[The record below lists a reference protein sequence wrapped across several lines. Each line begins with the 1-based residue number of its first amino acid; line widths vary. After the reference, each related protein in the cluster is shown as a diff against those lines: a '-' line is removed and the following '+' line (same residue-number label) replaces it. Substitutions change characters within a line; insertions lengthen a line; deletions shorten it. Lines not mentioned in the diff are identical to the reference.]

1 VAKTNRRYYWIQLA
15 QDFFKSKEMKLLRKM
30 PGGDTYTIIYLKLML
45 ISLEDSG
52 KIYFEELAQDLA
64 EEMALLIDEDTEAV
78 RMTLMFLTKKG
89 LLTRHSDYEFF
100 LEQVPEMIGSETAST
115 RRSRKHREQKALQC
129 NTNATKRNGDID
141 IDKEIELKKDIN
153 IDIKSEVDT
162 RENQSATADEKSDFN
177 IFEYYQSRIGVLD
190 GYQSQK
196 LNDYIYIDNLSI
208 ELVKRAIDRA
218 ADNSKRNFGYVNSIL
233 KNWAQNGIKTIV
245 QQDEEQR
252 DFDVKK
258 AQRTYS
264 NQQPSKTNVPDWVD
278 EDYKYEASVDEQAQL
293 DELKKSL
300 MED

>member
-1 VAKTNRRYYWIQLA
+1 
-15 QDFFKSKEMKLLRKM
+15 M

-78 RMTLMFLTKKG
+78 RMTLMFLSKKG

-153 IDIKSEVDT
+153 IDIKSEVGKKQT
-162 RENQSATADEKSDFN
+162 AADEKSDFN

-196 LNDYIYIDNLSI
+196 LNDYIYIDNLSP

-252 DFDVKK
+252 NFDVKK

-264 NQQPSKTNVPDWVD
+264 NQQPTKSNVPDWVD
-278 EDYKYEASVDEQAQL
+278 EDYKHSATAEEQAKL

>member
-1 VAKTNRRYYWIQLA
+1 
-15 QDFFKSKEMKLLRKM
+15 MKLLRKM

-78 RMTLMFLTKKG
+78 RMTLMFLSKKG

-141 IDKEIELKKDIN
+141 KEIELKKDIN
-153 IDIKSEVDT
+153 IDIKSEVDKKQT
-162 RENQSATADEKSDFN
+162 VADEKSDFN

-196 LNDYIYIDNLSI
+196 LNDYIYIDNLSP

-252 DFDVKK
+252 NFDVKK

-264 NQQPSKTNVPDWVD
+264 NQQPTKSNVPDWVD
-278 EDYKYEASVDEQAQL
+278 EDYKHSATAEEQAKL
-293 DELKKSL
+293 NELKKSL

>member
-1 VAKTNRRYYWIQLA
+1 MAKTNRRYYWIQLA

-45 ISLEDSG
+45 ISLEDNG

-78 RMTLMFLTKKG
+78 RMTLMFLNKKG

-129 NTNATKRNGDID
+129 NTNATKRNGDIE
-141 IDKEIELKKDIN
+141 IDKEIELEKDIN
-153 IDIKSEVDT
+153 IESEVDKEQT
-162 RENQSATADEKSDFN
+162 TADEKSDFN
-177 IFEYYQSRIGVLD
+177 IFEHYQSRIGVLD
-190 GYQSQK
+190 GYQMQK
-196 LNDYIYIDNLSI
+196 LKDFM
-208 ELVKRAIDRA
+208 ELDGLEPGLIKRAIDRA

-252 DFDVKK
+252 KFEDNK
-258 AQRTYS
+258 ASQNSYTQRP
-264 NQQPSKTNVPDWVD
+264 QQKQPKQTNVPDWWD
-278 EDYKYEASVDEQAQL
+278 KEYKHEATPEEQAQL
-293 DELKKSL
+293 EALKKS
-300 MED
+300 MSED

>member
-1 VAKTNRRYYWIQLA
+1 MTKTNRRYYWIQLA

-45 ISLEDSG
+45 ISLEDNG

-89 LLTRHSDYEFF
+89 LLTRYSDYEFF

-129 NTNATKRNGDID
+129 NTNATKCNGDID
-141 IDKEIELKKDIN
+141 IEKELKKDIN

-162 RENQSATADEKSDFN
+162 RENQSAATDKKSDFN

-196 LNDYIYIDNLSI
+196 LNDYIYTDNLST

-252 DFDVKK
+252 NFDVKK

-264 NQQPSKTNVPDWVD
+264 NQQPSKSNVPEWV
-278 EDYKYEASVDEQAQL
+278 EEEYKHEATADEQAQL
-293 DELKKSL
+293 EALKKS
-300 MED
+300 MSED

>member
-1 VAKTNRRYYWIQLA
+1 MTKTNRRYYWIQLA

-45 ISLEDSG
+45 ISLEDNG

-78 RMTLMFLTKKG
+78 RMTLIFLSKKG
-89 LLTRHSDYEFF
+89 LLTQHSNYEFF
-100 LEQVPEMIGSETAST
+100 LEQVPEMIGSETASA
-115 RRSRKHREQKALQC
+115 RRVRKHREQKALQS
-129 NTNATKRNGDID
+129 NTDVTKRNGDID
-141 IDKEIELKKDIN
+141 IDKEIEIKKDTN
-153 IDIKSEVDT
+153 IDIKSEVDKEQT
-162 RENQSATADEKSDFN
+162 AADEKSDFN

-196 LNDYIYIDNLSI
+196 LNDYIHIDNLSP

-218 ADNSKRNFGYVNSIL
+218 TDNSKRNFGYVNSIL

-252 DFDVKK
+252 NFDVKK
-258 AQRTYS
+258 AQRNYS
-264 NQQPSKTNVPDWVD
+264 NQQPSKSNVPEWT
-278 EDYKYEASVDEQAQL
+278 EKDYKHEATLEEQAKL

>member
-1 VAKTNRRYYWIQLA
+1 
-15 QDFFKSKEMKLLRKM
+15 M

-45 ISLEDSG
+45 ISLEDNG

-78 RMTLMFLTKKG
+78 RMTLMFLNKKG

-115 RRSRKHREQKALQC
+115 RRSRKHREQKVLQC
-129 NTNATKRNGDID
+129 NTNATKCNGDIDID

-153 IDIKSEVDT
+153 IDIKSEVDKKQT
-162 RENQSATADEKSDFN
+162 TADEKSDFN

-196 LNDYIYIDNLSI
+196 LNDYIYIDNLST

-218 ADNSKRNFGYVNSIL
+218 ADNSKRNFGYINSIL
-233 KNWAQNGIKTIV
+233 KNWSQNGIKTIA

-252 DFDVKK
+252 NFEDNK
-258 AQRTYS
+258 ASQNSYTQRPR
-264 NQQPSKTNVPDWVD
+264 QQKQTNVPDWWD
-278 EDYKYEASVDEQAQL
+278 KDYKHEATAEEQAKL
-293 DELKKSL
+293 DELRKSL

>member
-1 VAKTNRRYYWIQLA
+1 
-15 QDFFKSKEMKLLRKM
+15 MKLLRKM

-100 LEQVPEMIGSETAST
+100 LEQVPEMIGSETASA
-115 RRSRKHREQKALQC
+115 RRVRKHREQKALQS
-129 NTNATKRNGDID
+129 NTNVTKRNGEI
-141 IDKEIELKKDIN
+141 EIELKKDIN

-196 LNDYIYIDNLSI
+196 LNDYIYIDNLSP

-218 ADNSKRNFGYVNSIL
+218 ADNSKRNFGYINSIL
-233 KNWAQNGIKTIV
+233 KNWSQNGIKTIV

-252 DFDVKK
+252 NFDVKK

-264 NQQPSKTNVPDWVD
+264 NQQPTKSNVPEWVD
-278 EDYKYEASVDEQAQL
+278 EEYKHEATVDEQAQL
-293 DELKKSL
+293 DALKAAM